1 MKKGGKSKI
10 LYFQEHLAERSINKT
25 GNKYILFKN
34 AYGTYCLNLS
44 VTAFDY
50 LEEQE
55 EIKKNYKMKLILKNG
70 FVTLPDPVA
79 LKKCLYSAT
88 ENLPNTV
95 YDDVTNYLVKN
106 DAGKAYRS
114 GKSLLDFE
122 H

>member
-34 AYGTYCLNLS
+34 TYGTYCLNLS

-55 EIKKNYKMKLILKNG
+55 EIKKNYKMKLILKQWLCYFTRSSG
-70 FVTLPDPVA
+70 TKKVFVQ
-79 LKKCLYSAT
+79 C
-88 ENLPNTV
+88 
-95 YDDVTNYLVKN
+95 
-106 DAGKAYRS
+106 
-114 GKSLLDFE
+114 